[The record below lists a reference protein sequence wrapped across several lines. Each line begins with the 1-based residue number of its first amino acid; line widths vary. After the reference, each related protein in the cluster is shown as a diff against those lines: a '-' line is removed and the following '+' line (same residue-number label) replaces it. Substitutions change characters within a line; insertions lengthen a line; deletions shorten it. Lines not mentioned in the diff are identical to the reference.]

1 MLECA
6 AKYSRIMSKSVAPV
20 VCCWFPAASPYIHS
34 PSRCC
39 GYRFRNSS
47 HAAFVVAISSFGR
60 SQLCR
65 WVPGPQWDKVEVV
78 HCGLEADFFV
88 PADAIEPAPVPRLV
102 CVGRLCEQKGQLLLV
117 GAAAALAREGVVVLP
132 ARLLLDVVRS
142 LPAPAVSLELRAA
155 EQDVELVSGNATF
168 HIRTLRTED
177 FPPFPEADPD
187 TAVTLPAEVFVSTAL
202 KVAGSASRDETRPV
216 LTGILVSAADHELR
230 MVATDSYRLSVKET
244 KLEAALPT
252 AFEVN
257 VPARALQELARV
269 ATHAKD
275 EEVRVSV
282 RQNQVLFEVG
292 RVILSSRLIDGQ
304 FPNYRQLLPEE
315 FEHELRVP
323 GAELSDVVR
332 RISLLAQKNA
342 PLRLAFQP
350 GELTVSAQTP
360 DVGEA
365 LESLPVAFQGEPL
378 EIGFNPE
385 FLRAGLEA
393 IEDGDVLLKLI
404 SPLRPGLI
412 EAADESGFLYL
423 IMPIRLNV

>member
-1 MLECA
+1 VKISLERDVLVA
-6 AKYSRIMSKSVAPV
+6 QLQTVSRVASTRSAIQALSGV
-20 VCCWFPAASPYIHS
+20 QFTAASGS
-34 PSRCC
+34 CELRATDMDV
-39 GYRFRNSS
+39 GLR
-47 HAAFVVAISSFGR
+47 
-60 SQLCR
+60 
-65 WVPGPQWDKVEVV
+65 VPLEAEVV
-78 HCGLEADFFV
+78 RD
-88 PADAIEPAPVPRLV
+88 
-102 CVGRLCEQKGQLLLV
+102 
-117 GAAAALAREGVVVLP
+117 GVVVLP

-142 LPAPAVSLELRAA
+142 LPAPSVSLELRGA
-155 EQDVELVSGNATF
+155 ENDVELVSGNATF
-168 HIRTLRTED
+168 HIRTLRAED
-177 FPPFPEADPD
+177 FPPFPEPDPAS
-187 TAVTLPAEVFVSTAL
+187 TVTVPSDAFVGTAL

-216 LTGILVSAADHELR
+216 LTGILVSASGRELR

-244 KLEAALPT
+244 TLESELSS

-257 VPARALQELARV
+257 VPARALQELARL
-269 ATHAKD
+269 AHGHEGTLNI
-275 EEVRVSV
+275 SV

-292 RVILSSRLIDGQ
+292 RSVLSSRLIDGQ
-304 FPNYRQLLPEE
+304 FPNYAQLLPES
-315 FEHELRVP
+315 FEHELRIA
-323 GAELSDVVR
+323 GTELTDVVR

-342 PLRLAFQP
+342 PLRLAFSD
-350 GELTVSAQTP
+350 GELTVSAETP

-365 LESLPVAFQGEPL
+365 RESLPVAFQGEAL